1 MSENPVTD
9 ALGTVAS
16 IAATLVVIYTVDY
29 VLKAGWK
36 QGLALKTNV
45 ISKVKS

>member
-16 IAATLVVIYTVDY
+16 VAAMIVVIYTVDY